1 MHQLNLF
8 EAAFSIHQPCPVRSR
23 LAADWFCLEIEGQ
36 PMSVIPHQGN
46 RRSSSMH
53 ISGELFRLTF
63 TTAYLQGYTFSF
75 ALSVMQLVKM
85 HSARRASSPR
95 RERLGLRPNYEP
107 QELRARGARGVAVFV
122 SPPGEA
128 RRSRLRS
135 FGFPRHQSRGH
146 LIFCTGVPDK
156 ANIWNA
162 ELSAAAD
169 NGIDYKALRSASG
182 IRRPLRLLWKET

>member
-95 RERLGLRPNYEP
+95 REHLGFAPH
-107 QELRARGARGVAVFV
+107 LRASRATRT
-122 SPPGEA
+122 
-128 RRSRLRS
+128 RRSR
-135 FGFPRHQSRGH
+135 GRG
-146 LIFCTGVPDK
+146 
-156 ANIWNA
+156 
-162 ELSAAAD
+162 
-169 NGIDYKALRSASG
+169 
-182 IRRPLRLLWKET
+182 LRLPARRGPPVAPAEFWFPST